1 MHKRTARV
9 SALVA
14 AAAALTFA
22 VAGCGSDSEPD
33 EAACKEAI
41 SKGFKDAAAGKEGAL
56 EDKPEACE
64 GISDKTGQR
73 LVQEVQDEEMKGIEE
88 SLDAP

>member
-22 VAGCGSDSEPD
+22 VTGCGSDSEGD

-41 SKGFKDAAAGKEGAL
+41 SKGFKDVAAGKEGAL

-64 GISDKTGQR
+64 GIDDKTGQR
-73 LVQEVQDEEMKGIEE
+73 LVQEVQDEEMKGLEE

>member
-1 MHKRTARV
+1 MHKRTARI
-9 SALVA
+9 SALAA

-41 SKGFKDAAAGKEGAL
+41 TKQLKDYQAGDENAADERPG
-56 EDKPEACE
+56 DCE
-64 GISDKTGQR
+64 GIDDKTAER
-73 LVQEVQDEEMKGIEE
+73 LAQEVAKEEMKGLED

>member
-1 MHKRTARV
+1 MHKRTARI
-9 SALVA
+9 SALAA

-41 SKGFKDAAAGKEGAL
+41 TKQLKDAAAGKEGAG
-56 EDKPEACE
+56 EEKPDACE
-64 GISDKTGQR
+64 GIDDKTGRR
-73 LVQEVQDEEMKGIEE
+73 LVQEVTDEEMKGIEE

>member
-9 SALVA
+9 SVLAA

-33 EAACKEAI
+33 EAACKAAI
-41 SKGFKDAAAGKEGAL
+41 AEEFKNVQAGKEAS
-56 EDKPEACE
+56 DDRPSDCE
-64 GISDKTGQR
+64 GIDDETGER
-73 LVQEVQDEEMKGIEE
+73 LVQEVTQEEMKGLED
-88 SLDAP
+88 SLDTP